1 MAKIIYILIYLL
13 LVFPNKSHAT
23 VTDSIVFNKYA
34 IENIQPAPNLC
45 NLQTIFRFWQNQD
58 KGESDII
65 ANISPVMISFD
76 SYLSFG
82 YPIFHQHEAEPG
94 YQLALKELRKQ
105 FDNRITNPDSIAQ
118 EKRQLANSLTAMD
131 SLLHNK
137 PLLFQLIYKKY
148 NGNISRY
155 VDDLYSR
162 SFMTSEKLFKRM
174 MRRTRPKLLVKDLGV
189 NYALSMALY
198 QAWLKQ
204 QNNKAK
210 CINGQ

>member
-1 MAKIIYILIYLL
+1 MKAIYIFLCLTWCICQKAYAE
-13 LVFPNKSHAT
+13 N
-23 VTDSIVFNKYA
+23 TDSVVFSKYVMN
-34 IENIQPAPNLC
+34 NIQPSPPLNSI
-45 NLQTIFRFWQNQD
+45 QTVFNFWINQD
-58 KGESDII
+58 KGENERLKSMPFLLRWVPDE
-65 ANISPVMISFD
+65 
-76 SYLSFG
+76 YGHL
-82 YPIFHQHEAEPG
+82 IFTQREAEPA
-94 YQLALKELRKQ
+94 YKTALNDLRRL
-105 FDNRITNPDSIAQ
+105 FDGRMTDSDSIAQ
-118 EKRQLANSLTAMD
+118 EKHRLANSLTAMD

-204 QNNKAK
+204 QGEKTDRNRR
-210 CINGQ
+210 